1 MLYYINIIND
11 KLISK
16 MNSFNKKTKKNE
28 LVSNKENF
36 APLSSFTPKKKVLNN
51 NCDLQEKEI

>member
-1 MLYYINIIND
+1 
-11 KLISK
+11 

-51 NCDLQEKEI
+51 NCDLQEK